1 MPFEIKASEKAKRTV
16 NPIRAIVDKVLAG
29 PPSTCPL
36 KRIPLSL
43 GDPTHFGNLL
53 PPSLLT
59 SSLQDCASSH
69 KFDGYVPAFGCPN
82 LRKSVAESFSSENVK
97 YTDDDVV
104 VASGCSGALELLLTG
119 LLNPG
124 QNILVPKPGFPLYEV
139 IAVSHGSAVKY
150 YDLNPSENW
159 NVDLNSLES
168 AFDENTV
175 GVLINN
181 PSNPCGSVF
190 DKSHLKLIMQVCE
203 KHKAVVIGDEVYGGM
218 VFEGSEYNSLAEVSA
233 EMGGTVPVVSCS
245 GMAKQ
250 YLVPGMRVGWLT
262 FYGPGLEELKGG
274 VKSLSQVVL
283 GACHLAQEASSRALD
298 DGCEEFKKE
307 LNLKLQ
313 TQAGALESGLKGCHG
328 LTVIKP
334 EGAMYTMVKINVE
347 EFKDIPNDIEFTK
360 MLLDEKNVFALP
372 GTCFGIENFFRAV
385 YCAPVEMLEEA
396 GVRIKE
402 FCEDHKK

>member
-1 MPFEIKASEKAKRTV
+1 MPISVAPYPTHLSPL
-16 NPIRAIVDKVLAG
+16 PIPS
-29 PPSTCPL
+29 PPS
-36 KRIPLSL
+36 
-43 GDPTHFGNLL
+43 
-53 PPSLLT
+53 
-59 SSLQDCASSH
+59 
-69 KFDGYVPAFGCPN
+69 
-82 LRKSVAESFSSENVK
+82 
-97 YTDDDVV
+97 

-139 IAVSHGSAVKY
+139 IAVSHGCTVKY
-150 YDLNPSENW
+150 YNLNPSDNS

-168 AFDENTV
+168 AFDSNTV

-190 DKSHLKLIMQVCE
+190 SKSHLKQIIEVCE
-203 KHKAVVIGDEVYGGM
+203 KHNTMVIGDEVYGGM
-218 VFEGSEYNSLAEVSA
+218 VFSGSEYNSLAEVSA

-298 DGCEEFKKE
+298 DGCEE
-307 LNLKLQ
+307 
-313 TQAGALESGLKGCHG
+313 
-328 LTVIKP
+328 
-334 EGAMYTMVKINVE
+334 
-347 EFKDIPNDIEFTK
+347 
-360 MLLDEKNVFALP
+360 
-372 GTCFGIENFFRAV
+372 
-385 YCAPVEMLEEA
+385 
-396 GVRIKE
+396 VRV
-402 FCEDHKK
+402 